1 MCIRDRF
8 SCSSPQK
15 EIVSIKGSTMGTT
28 YTVKFFPITNN
39 PIEIEESY
47 TLVEKI
53 LRDINQQMSTYIPSS
68 EISTFNQSKSTD
80 WFFISEDFFEPS

>member
-1 MCIRDRF
+1 MTLANRLVLLIILLLF
-8 SCSSPQK
+8 SCSTPEK
-15 EIVSIKGSTMGTT
+15 DLVTIKGSTMGTT

-53 LRDINQQMSTYIPSS
+53 LRDINQQMSTYIPS
-68 EISTFNQSKSTD
+68 E
-80 WFFISEDFFEPS
+80 

>member
-1 MCIRDRF
+1 MMTLANRLALLLILLLF

-39 PIEIEESY
+39 PIEIEKSY
-47 TLVEKI
+47 ALVEKI
-53 LRDINQQMSTYIPSS
+53 LRDINQQMSCLLYTSPSPR
-68 EISTFNQSKSTD
+68 D
-80 WFFISEDFFEPS
+80 